1 MKKTYIIPSTTIVA
15 LSMTDGVLNNV
26 SANGTV
32 TINPGTIS
40 GGNGGDATKTSG
52 DWSDIWN
59 NK

>member
-1 MKKTYIIPSTTIVA
+1 
-15 LSMTDGVLNNV
+15 MTDGVLNNV